1 MVPGLQSAV
10 NVPVM
15 TAGVLSRN
23 SADERWQR
31 KQRKPFKLNLEPLPE
46 PAVPEL
52 VEGSAKGSE
61 ERQTAEPEPVKG

>member
-31 KQRKPFKLNLEPLPE
+31 KQRTPFNLNPEPL
-46 PAVPEL
+46 
-52 VEGSAKGSE
+52 SE
-61 ERQTAEPEPVKG
+61 HVS